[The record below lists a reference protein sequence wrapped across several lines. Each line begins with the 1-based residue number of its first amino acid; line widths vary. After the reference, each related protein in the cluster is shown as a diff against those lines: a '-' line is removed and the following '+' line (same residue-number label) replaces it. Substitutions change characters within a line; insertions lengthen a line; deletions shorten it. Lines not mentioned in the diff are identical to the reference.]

1 MAQIKTT
8 IPPMMGRTAE
18 EKQEAV
24 RLYDSAKAYLAENKS
39 EGAMPLLR
47 RGALLGHTPALLHLA
62 KFYWDGKYVETNR
75 PLAVELLWQAA
86 SHGNIAAQRSLAHIF
101 YFGLGLQQNYE
112 EAVSWM
118 MTAAQD
124 SGGACADLAKWYEAA
139 PLNDP
144 RQAQYWRERA
154 MAIERDNKAA
164 NSTASDKA
172 GAGDKS
178 QDPLQYSHKKEFYR
192 ESDLADR
199 RFFEYGGQ
207 IYYFNDRDSSTSKLC
222 VSDLNGGN
230 ARILA
235 DVGEFDRELN
245 VRLAVNCTGIYL
257 YDPCASGFQIQKYD
271 LSGSLAGK
279 YRMVARQS
287 SDDEYFYNFY
297 IYGHMVY
304 CALKRGD
311 RTLILS
317 LDTNTGERKELYDRA
332 DRIDRLTAS
341 EDCLIFQAWYTGETA
356 DDDGWMVFD
365 LAAGQV
371 RCLSNTQCSPENV
384 LSNPKYYD
392 EDSPLYLKCSGRKE
406 RNIAWVDPARGIF
419 WQEYTLAGGEG
430 IVWRACSLSDGKPR
444 ADIPEWRTASIA
456 RNGSQEYFD
465 GNVHFFAPTYY
476 KFWGLDRTGQVL
488 KWSLDNGED
497 GECDQFAV
505 LGGRL
510 FINTS
515 SGMQTKYSIYPLS
528 AEMPEQEGAD
538 WFSDPLPGSSKAT

>member
-8 IPPMMGRTAE
+8 IPPMMGRTVE

-24 RLYDSAKAYLAENKS
+24 RLYDSAKAYLAENKG
-39 EGAMPLLR
+39 EDALPLLR

-62 KFYWDGKYVETNR
+62 KFYWDGRHVETNR
-75 PLAVELLWQAA
+75 LLAVELLWQAA
-86 SHGNIAAQRSLAHIF
+86 SHGNVTAQRSLARIF
-101 YFGLGLQQNYE
+101 YFGLGLEQDYE

-124 SGGACADLAKWYEAA
+124 SGGACADLAKWYEEA

-144 RQAQYWRERA
+144 GQAQYWQERA
-154 MAIERDNKAA
+154 EAIGRAGKAA
-164 NSTASDKA
+164 NPTVSGTS
-172 GAGDKS
+172 GAGDRS
-178 QDPLQYSHKKEFYR
+178 QDPPQYSHKKEFYR
-192 ESDLADR
+192 ESDLADK
-199 RFFEYGGQ
+199 RFFEYDGQ
-207 IYYFNDRDSSTSKLC
+207 IYYINDRESSTSKLC

-235 DVGEFDRELN
+235 DIGDFDREVN

-257 YDPCASGFQIQKYD
+257 YDPCASGFQIQKHD

-317 LDTNTGERKELYDRA
+317 LDTNTGGRKELYDRA
-332 DRIDRLTAS
+332 DRVDRLTAS
-341 EDCLIFQAWYTGETA
+341 EDCLIFQAWYTGEAA

-365 LAAGQV
+365 LATGQV
-371 RCLSNTQCSPENV
+371 RCLSNTRCSPENV
-384 LSNPKYYD
+384 LSNPMYYD
-392 EDSPLYLKCSGRKE
+392 KDSPLYLECSGRKE

-419 WQEYTLAGGEG
+419 WQEHVLAGGEE
-430 IVWRACSLSDGKPR
+430 IVWQACSLSGGQPR

-476 KFWGLDRTGQVL
+476 TFWGLDRTGQVS
-488 KWSLDNGED
+488 KWPLDNGEE

-528 AEMPEQEGAD
+528 AEMPEREGSD
-538 WFSDPLPGSSKAT
+538 WFSDPLPGPSKAD

>member
-8 IPPMMGRTAE
+8 IPPMMGRTVE

-24 RLYDSAKAYLAENKS
+24 RLYDSAKAYLAEDKG
-39 EGAMPLLR
+39 EDAIPLLR

-62 KFYWDGKYVETNR
+62 KFYWDGKYVEANR

-86 SHGNIAAQRSLAHIF
+86 GHGNITAQRSLARIF
-101 YFGLGLQQNYE
+101 YFGLGLKQNYE

-124 SGGACADLAKWYEAA
+124 SGAACADLAKWYEEA

-144 RQAQYWRERA
+144 RQAQYWQERA
-154 MAIERDNKAA
+154 KAMERDNKAA
-164 NSTASDKA
+164 NPAASVSS
-172 GAGDKS
+172 GAGDSS
-178 QDPLQYSHKKEFYR
+178 QDPSQYSHKKEFYR

-230 ARILA
+230 AHILA

-271 LSGSLAGK
+271 LSGSLVGK

-304 CALKRGD
+304 CALRRGD
-311 RTLILS
+311 GALILS
-317 LDTNTGERKELYDRA
+317 LDTNTGGRKELYDRA

-341 EDCLIFQAWYTGETA
+341 EDYLIFQAWYTGETA

-365 LAAGQV
+365 LATGQV

-406 RNIAWVDPARGIF
+406 RNIAWVDPARGVF
-419 WQEYTLAGGEG
+419 WQEDALAGGEG

-476 KFWGLDRTGQVL
+476 KFWGLDRTGQVSE
-488 KWSLDNGED
+488 WPLDNGED

-528 AEMPEQEGAD
+528 AEMPEREGAD
-538 WFSDPLPGSSKAT
+538 WFSDPLPGSR